1 LGGSGEE
8 DQQVAPRSPWTEEAV
23 SWVSTYEMVHG
34 KRVGDDGVNEETNSP
49 SKEPLAFSTF
59 ANACVVPKKIDSPT
73 ARDNRQLEVYLSD
86 SSKTRR
92 DVLVHIFK
100 PLLGDIF
107 AYNVVNSIFQA
118 LGILDDSEYLLKV
131 GFRMFCREDSHPSIA
146 SDDSPTFCP
155 FVNSALASGT

>member
-1 LGGSGEE
+1 MG
-8 DQQVAPRSPWTEEAV
+8 
-23 SWVSTYEMVHG
+23 WVSTYEMVHG
-34 KRVGDDGVNEETNSP
+34 KRAGDDDIHEGTKLPRLEQ
-49 SKEPLAFSTF
+49 LAFATF
-59 ANACVVPKKIDSPT
+59 ANACVVPKKTDSPT

-131 GFRMFCREDSHPSIA
+131 RLACRLLLLCDSIE
-146 SDDSPTFCP
+146 T
-155 FVNSALASGT
+155 